1 MQFQS
6 ILELL
11 DELLEDKIKLDI
23 PASNHDKMKVL
34 PEQDRFNI
42 RIILDLNIDILTN
55 TSQADIKL
63 SNRQRY

>member
-23 PASNHDKMKVL
+23 PASNQDKMKVL

-63 SNRQRY
+63 TNRQRY

>member
-23 PASNHDKMKVL
+23 PASNQDKMKVL